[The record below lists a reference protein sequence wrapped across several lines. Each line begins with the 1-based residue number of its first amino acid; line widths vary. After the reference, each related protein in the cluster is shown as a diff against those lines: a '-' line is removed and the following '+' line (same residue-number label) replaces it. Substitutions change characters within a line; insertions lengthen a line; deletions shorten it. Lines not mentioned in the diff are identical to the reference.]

1 MVGGGNS
8 TDSMSRERWSAWN
21 GDWLEGYGKVDR
33 GSRLQQPVQGESIKF
48 LAVIIFINEHISK
61 GEVGIRDFGL
71 MSIFMCSPSSQGS
84 AWSGQ
89 GDRLAWVTQLP
100 PATWPGNNCICLLP
114 EAAPTQMRK
123 TRRRGS
129 HSGWGCS

>member
-8 TDSMSRERWSAWN
+8 TDSMTRERWSAWN

-33 GSRLQQPVQGESIKF
+33 GSCLQQPVQGQAIKF
-48 LAVIIFINEHISK
+48 LAIIIFINEHISK
-61 GEVGIRDFGL
+61 GEVGIRDFGP

-89 GDRLAWVTQLP
+89 GDGLAGSPSSLQP
-100 PATWPGNNCICLLP
+100 PGP
-114 EAAPTQMRK
+114 EITAFA
-123 TRRRGS
+123 
-129 HSGWGCS
+129 CSPRQPRPR